1 MSKPR
6 PVAALLALACL
17 VLPTF
22 AAAQPAIPSTRP
34 STSPSPSAAVP
45 PMPGASTPEEI
56 NRLRGTPTGRSG
68 AATRG
73 LGVPHDTQLPAGTV
87 NAPPGGAAMPPLA
100 PPATPSIPTPGR

>member
-1 MSKPR
+1 MSMPR

-22 AAAQPAIPSTRP
+22 AAAQPATPSTRP

-56 NRLRGTPTGRSG
+56 NRLRGAPTGRSG

-73 LGVPHDTQLPAGTV
+73 LGVPHDTQLPARSEERRVGKECLRLCRSRWS
-87 NAPPGGAAMPPLA
+87 PYH
-100 PPATPSIPTPGR
+100 

>member
-1 MSKPR
+1 MSMPR

-22 AAAQPAIPSTRP
+22 AAAQPATPSTRP

-56 NRLRGTPTGRSG
+56 NRLRG
-68 AATRG
+68 A
-73 LGVPHDTQLPAGTV
+73 PHRPQRRRHPR
-87 NAPPGGAAMPPLA
+87 
-100 PPATPSIPTPGR
+100 PGRAARHPAARQIGRASCRERVSSPV